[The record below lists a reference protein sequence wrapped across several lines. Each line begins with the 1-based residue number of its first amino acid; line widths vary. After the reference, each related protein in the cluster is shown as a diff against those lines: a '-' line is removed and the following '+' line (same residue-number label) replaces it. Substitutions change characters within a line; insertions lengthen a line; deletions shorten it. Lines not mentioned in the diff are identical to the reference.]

1 MRKLFFL
8 FRQRIIDILDLH
20 GREKCFFVIG
30 ILFTSTAVIMFLNF
44 EKNNFLSLSLG
55 SIFSILSIMFFL
67 PSILAITRLP
77 VEKTN
82 NQIIDEEIV
91 ISQEDKFRDFF
102 LESKFDDLLK
112 LCIQN
117 NLINSDSLEWQKE
130 PTHFVVLYHKL
141 RQNNYLK
148 VDRKIYTQKDFATF
162 AKKIFKI
169 DRLDN
174 SLFSHYKPGKDI
186 FRLGGYE
193 EFYKTTLSFI
203 GNE

>member
-8 FRQRIIDILDLH
+8 FRQRNMNILDLL
-20 GREKCFFVIG
+20 GREASFFIIG
-30 ILFTSTAVIMFLNF
+30 ILFTSTAIIMFLNY

-55 SIFSILSIMFFL
+55 SVFIILSIMFFL
-67 PSILAITRLP
+67 PSILAITRFP
-77 VEKTN
+77 VEKN
-82 NQIIDEEIV
+82 NNLIIDEKIV

-102 LESKFDDLLK
+102 FESKFDDLLK

-117 NLINSDSLEWQKE
+117 NLINSDALEWQKE

-148 VDRKIYTQKDFATF
+148 VDKKKYTQKDFATF

-174 SLFSHYKPGKDI
+174 SLFSHYKPGTTNYI
-186 FRLGGYE
+186 SGGYE
-193 EFYKTTLSFI
+193 EFYIKTLSFI